1 MGAYKQFLIEVEEL
15 VYSAMQDR
23 TFISS
28 NSVEEITKYVND
40 RLGMTKVSKEQ
51 VSDIIDHILEM
62 ENEQDML
69 Y

>member
-15 VYSAMQDR
+15 VYSALQKR
-23 TFISS
+23 SFITPQAD
-28 NSVEEITKYVND
+28 EEITKEVND
-40 RLGMTKVSKEQ
+40 QLGPMKVSKEQ
-51 VSDIIDHILEM
+51 VSNIIDHILEM